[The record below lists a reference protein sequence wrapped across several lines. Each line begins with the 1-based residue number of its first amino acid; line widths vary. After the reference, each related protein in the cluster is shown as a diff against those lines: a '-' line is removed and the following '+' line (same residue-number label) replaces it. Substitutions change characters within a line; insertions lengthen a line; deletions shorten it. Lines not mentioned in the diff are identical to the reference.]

1 MQEERDHLKKQVTS
15 LKDKVDLLN
24 VEKNLLEEQ
33 MIENVNNL
41 AVKEED
47 VEEMRRRDRERELV
61 NTVHNLSG
69 KVADQDQLLA
79 EIKEDNIFLKRQL
92 KEVTSKENKGGFRIF
107 GKENVLNKIED
118 PQVGNQ
124 SHLE

>member
-1 MQEERDHLKKQVTS
+1 
-15 LKDKVDLLN
+15 
-24 VEKNLLEEQ
+24 

-47 VEEMRRRDRERELV
+47 AEEMRRRDRERELV

-118 PQVGNQ
+118 PQVINPI
-124 SHLE
+124 